1 MGICMMANCPSTLD
15 LTMKASC
22 VCTSSRG
29 RLVSYAASSTVGS
42 RKKLEAIMVEIRALG
57 LAYASSIRRDLPGLL
72 GEHVTDSHS
81 VDSSSTTT

>member
-1 MGICMMANCPSTLD
+1 
-15 LTMKASC
+15 
-22 VCTSSRG
+22 
-29 RLVSYAASSTVGS
+29 
-42 RKKLEAIMVEIRALG
+42 MVEIRALG